1 MAGGGW
7 EEEVEEEFEI
17 PLHKQNCSALAE
29 STILGC
35 VKRAATTMQCASTT
49 SAISDAEVF
58 GVTFQTFSPNNLA
71 VL

>member
-17 PLHKQNCSALAE
+17 PLHKQNYSALAG

-35 VKRAATTMQCASTT
+35 VKRAASAMQRTSTT
-49 SAISDAEVF
+49 
-58 GVTFQTFSPNNLA
+58 T
-71 VL
+71 